1 VRSVIEGKSM
11 TKPWFLPIGI
21 AATAA
26 LLVAAVGGTMTDTTG
41 WYQTIRQPS
50 WNPPPAVFGLI
61 WTVIFTLI
69 AAAAVTAWRAAP
81 NSIAADTLIGLFSLN
96 GALNITW
103 TVLFFQLHR
112 PDWAMIELVALWIS
126 IMVLIF
132 VCARY
137 SRVAALLLAPYIVWV
152 TIAGVLNWTVIQLNG
167 AF

>member
-1 VRSVIEGKSM
+1 
-11 TKPWFLPIGI
+11 
-21 AATAA
+21 
-26 LLVAAVGGTMTDTTG
+26 MTDTTG

-69 AAAAVTAWRAAP
+69 ASAGVAAWRAAP
-81 NSIAADTLIGLFSLN
+81 DRVASDTLIGLFALN
-96 GALNITW
+96 GALNVSW

-112 PDWAMIELVALWIS
+112 PDWAVIELVALWIS
-126 IMVLIF
+126 IAVLIG

-137 SRVAALLLAPYIVWV
+137 SRTAALLLAPYLVWV
-152 TIAGVLNWTVIQLNG
+152 TIAGVLNWQVIQLKG

>member
-1 VRSVIEGKSM
+1 L
-11 TKPWFLPIGI
+11 TKPWLLPVII
-21 AATAA
+21 AALAA
-26 LLVAAVGGTMTDTTG
+26 LVVAGVGGTMTDTTG

-69 AAAAVTAWRAAP
+69 ASAGVTAWRAAP
-81 NSIAADTLIGLFSLN
+81 DRVASDTLIGLFALN
-96 GALNITW
+96 GALNVSW

-126 IMVLIF
+126 IAVLIG

-137 SRVAALLLAPYIVWV
+137 SRTAALLLAPYLVWV
-152 TIAGVLNWTVIQLNG
+152 TIAAVLNWQVIQLNG